1 MLLQSCDTI
10 MSAFCSIKHFIQA
23 RHTPQLSHTHTLDSS
38 MDSQLAEALMS
49 TRFSYGGKMETR
61 LNVNISSELLFEALK
76 CCLPP

>member
-23 RHTPQLSHTHTLDSS
+23 RHTPQLTHTHTSS

>member
-1 MLLQSCDTI
+1 
-10 MSAFCSIKHFIQA
+10 
-23 RHTPQLSHTHTLDSS
+23 

-76 CCLPP
+76 YCLPP